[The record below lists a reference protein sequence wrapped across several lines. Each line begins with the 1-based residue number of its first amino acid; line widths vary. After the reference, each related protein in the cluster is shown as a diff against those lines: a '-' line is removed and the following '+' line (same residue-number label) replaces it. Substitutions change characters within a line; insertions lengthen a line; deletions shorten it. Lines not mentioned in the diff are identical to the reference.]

1 MERIFHGAKDA
12 GVTEN
17 EIGKLVVDSAVT
29 VHRELG
35 SGLLETVDE
44 VCIIDDFSTGGIE
57 NIQHLKGRQGKTG
70 GVGTEASENVKAEST
85 KG

>member
-1 MERIFHGAKDA
+1 M
-12 GVTEN
+12 TEN
-17 EIGKLVVDSAVT
+17 EIENLPVDSVVT

-35 SGLLETVDE
+35 SGLLETVNE
-44 VCIIDDFSTGGIE
+44 VFIEHLSAGNIE

-70 GVGTEASENVKAEST
+70 GVGTEASENVKADSI